1 MNKELLKEI
10 QKIPQKENQK
20 ENSLEEHQFIANCLS
35 IGLRIEDLKQ
45 MEHKDV
51 MKILLCFRDRNKKE
65 KREAT
70 QADWDALAR

>member
-1 MNKELLKEI
+1 MAEI

-45 MEHKDV
+45 MEHKEV
-51 MKILLCFRDRNKKE
+51 MKILLCFRDTKNKGK
-65 KREAT
+65 KEAT

>member
-1 MNKELLKEI
+1 MDNELIDELS
-10 QKIPQKENQK
+10 KIPSKSEKED
-20 ENSLEEHQFIANCLS
+20 SLEEYRFIANCLS

-70 QADWDALAR
+70 QSDWDALAR

>member
-1 MNKELLKEI
+1 MDNELIEELSKIPSNKEKED
-10 QKIPQKENQK
+10 
-20 ENSLEEHQFIANCLS
+20 SLEEYRFIANCLS

-70 QADWDALAR
+70 QSDWDALAR

>member
-1 MNKELLKEI
+1 M
-10 QKIPQKENQK
+10 
-20 ENSLEEHQFIANCLS
+20 EEHQFIANCLS

-51 MKILLCFRDRNKKE
+51 MKILLCFREKNKKE

>member
-1 MNKELLKEI
+1 MEEI

-20 ENSLEEHQFIANCLS
+20 QNSLEEHQFIANCLA

-45 MEHKDV
+45 MEHKDI
-51 MKILLCFRDRNKKE
+51 MKILLCFRDKSKNG